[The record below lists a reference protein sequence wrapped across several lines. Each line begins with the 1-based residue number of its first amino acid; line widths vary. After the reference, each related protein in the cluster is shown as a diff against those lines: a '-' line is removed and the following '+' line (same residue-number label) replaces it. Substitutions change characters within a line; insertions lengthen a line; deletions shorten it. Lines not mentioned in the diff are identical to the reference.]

1 MNKKKTISLDFD
13 GVCHQYTT
21 RYLKPGII
29 SDSPVDGLFEFLD
42 KIIGRFDIVI
52 FSSRNYYCEGIY
64 AMSEWFEMHYYKWI
78 ENGGKPINLKN
89 GFWAGLRFPSKKP
102 DAMIFIDDHNLSF
115 NGIWPTVNE
124 LSSFKPWNK

>member
-1 MNKKKTISLDFD
+1 M
-13 GVCHQYTT
+13 Q
-21 RYLKPGII
+21 
-29 SDSPVDGLFEFLD
+29 
-42 KIIGRFDIVI
+42 
-52 FSSRNYYCEGIY
+52 
-64 AMSEWFEMHYYKWI
+64 EWFEIHYYKWI
-78 ENGGKPINLKN
+78 ENGGKPKNLKN